1 VIAHDEI
8 SDPGTK
14 LFDDTGSFVAEN
26 HWQRPRS
33 IAINDR

>member
-8 SDPGTK
+8 SDSGAQF
-14 LFDDTGSFVAEN
+14 FDDTGSFVAEN
-26 HWQRPRS
+26 HRQRPRS